1 MFIFPVEEHCSAWPP
16 IPKHLTMVVHHGNS
30 DTFIQLPGQGVT
42 EGPHEQK
49 AVVQTG
55 ILADDTMVELHGV
68 VPHPTTP
75 GFAATSSYRGT
86 VVTSILV
93 RSGEY

>member
-1 MFIFPVEEHCSAWPP
+1 MLSVRI
-16 IPKHLTMVVHHGNS
+16 
-30 DTFIQLPGQGVT
+30 
-42 EGPHEQK
+42 
-49 AVVQTG
+49 VVQTG
-55 ILADDTMVELHGV
+55 NLADDILVELHDE

>member
-1 MFIFPVEEHCSAWPP
+1 MLIFSVEEHCPAWPS
-16 IPKHLTMVVHHGNS
+16 IHKHLTMVVNYGNP
-30 DTFIQLPGQGVT
+30 DTLIQLPGQGVT
-42 EGPHEQK
+42 EGPHELK

-75 GFAATSSYRGT
+75 RFAATFSYMGT
-86 VVTSILV
+86 VVTDILV

>member
-1 MFIFPVEEHCSAWPP
+1 MNKGLDGSIF
-16 IPKHLTMVVHHGNS
+16 TRS
-30 DTFIQLPGQGVT
+30 DQYASNYSTHVSGGGYKPRSSWIWDYTV
-42 EGPHEQK
+42 
-49 AVVQTG
+49 
-55 ILADDTMVELHGV
+55 VELHGV

>member
-1 MFIFPVEEHCSAWPP
+1 
-16 IPKHLTMVVHHGNS
+16 MVVNYGNP
-30 DTFIQLPGQGVT
+30 DTLIQLPGQGVT
-42 EGPHEQK
+42 EGPHELK

-75 GFAATSSYRGT
+75 RFAATFSYMGT
-86 VVTSILV
+86 VVTDILV